1 MSPQNKKG
9 PEPVKL
15 NLPQKV
21 DYPEEDEFRK
31 QKLIEE
37 AKRLENRKLISWR
50 KSSAQNLTDTQYR
63 EQQKK
68 EETFERMKK
77 EGPITYNFSG

>member
-1 MSPQNKKG
+1 MSPQKKKG
-9 PEPVKL
+9 PEPVML

-37 AKRLENRKLISWR
+37 TKRLENRKLISWR
-50 KSSAQNLTDTQYR
+50 KSSAQNLTNTQYR

-68 EETFERMKK
+68 EEVFERMKK
-77 EGPITYNFSG
+77 EGPITYNFNG